1 MYKSETFSGWFAR
14 DSREDPLF
22 GLGLC
27 LHHIKPKR
35 EGDSWSGLT
44 IAMHLPWNL
53 FPELKWEDE
62 PIEVEIT
69 IKQN

>member
-1 MYKSETFSGWFAR
+1 MNKSITFSGWLAR
-14 DSREDPLF
+14 DSREDNVF

-27 LHHIKPKR
+27 LHHTKPRR

-44 IAMHLPWNL
+44 IAMHLPWNA

-69 IKQN
+69 IKAN